1 MKRENFSSYVQ
12 LLHNNGV
19 DRLYHVTSRENWES
33 IRMNGIYSA
42 DNLNKNNI
50 NGRFLTDEMS
60 RLYDAKLGL
69 NQFVHLSFSANPV
82 FLESALKANMLS
94 EDYLVVEISLDVLNN
109 DKVIFCNMD
118 SHYKEVLKGTSYS
131 SLASIDLK
139 SASSI
144 ERNSVASKERR
155 FCTAEILIP
164 GHISSSHILNRIEL
178 DNRINNIQKGDEFK
192 RNLIVLMVDETV
204 NMNHP
209 IHVNGNTYLSASEYA
224 EDAINKFITKIA
236 RSYNTDGVIS
246 DKYDVAVFGC
256 GYSYGIAPLW
266 DRKYSEDG
274 GSFRSTHDLYDSYV
288 KNLGEGSPRWIQTG
302 AKSYDPNYEK
312 AFKKVKEFLLD
323 WLDNNSIYCNPPIV
337 ILLTSGMSV
346 YKDPAGFTQG
356 CADLKQLQTL
366 SGNVILWQIEYTP
379 MVSNGI
385 LCPDSDGN
393 MGNLDPFA
401 LFMSKQVSV
410 LPDIYMKNLLKIK
423 PDANESTKYLCLGVN
438 TDLSHITNLILEES

>member
-1 MKRENFSSYVQ
+1 
-12 LLHNNGV
+12 
-19 DRLYHVTSRENWES
+19 
-33 IRMNGIYSA
+33 
-42 DNLNKNNI
+42 
-50 NGRFLTDEMS
+50 
-60 RLYDAKLGL
+60 
-69 NQFVHLSFSANPV
+69 
-82 FLESALKANMLS
+82 
-94 EDYLVVEISLDVLNN
+94 
-109 DKVIFCNMD
+109 
-118 SHYKEVLKGTSYS
+118 
-131 SLASIDLK
+131 
-139 SASSI
+139 
-144 ERNSVASKERR
+144 
-155 FCTAEILIP
+155 
-164 GHISSSHILNRIEL
+164 
-178 DNRINNIQKGDEFK
+178 
-192 RNLIVLMVDETV
+192 MVDETV